1 MPVENAVPE
10 AYNKRTQLNPAMYVT
25 ILSCFEPMTVSR
37 ETYIGLPL
45 TCPRKG
51 TSKAILRTPTCESG
65 FETRK
70 SDGICG
76 FFCAFFGLHEIGKS
90 CALHEDLI
98 R

>member
-1 MPVENAVPE
+1 M
-10 AYNKRTQLNPAMYVT
+10 NPAMYVT

-37 ETYIGLPL
+37 ETYIEAQL

-51 TSKAILRTPTCESG
+51 TSKALLRTPTCESG

-76 FFCAFFGLHEIGKS
+76 FFVSFFGYTNPEIAFRKVVLCSKICYGK
-90 CALHEDLI
+90 
-98 R
+98 